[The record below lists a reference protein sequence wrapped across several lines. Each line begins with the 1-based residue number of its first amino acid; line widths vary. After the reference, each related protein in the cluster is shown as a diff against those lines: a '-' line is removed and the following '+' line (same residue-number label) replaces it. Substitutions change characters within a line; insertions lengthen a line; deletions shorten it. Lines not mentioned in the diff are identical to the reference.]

1 MAKQDVSNT
10 VTVVSDGAYIWTV
23 TAAHTI
29 AYFIAGIFAV
39 LFMNYRGA
47 YASEALSCFMRPVES
62 PLVALGPVFQL
73 LRGVLIAL
81 ILLPLRKNL
90 FEEKHGWLRLA
101 LLVAGLS
108 FLSTLGPTPGSF
120 EGFIFTKLSVSY
132 QLLGYPEALIYIF
145 LFSFFSVAW
154 YKKPKKLFT
163 VLSIVLVFMIALMSF
178 MGYLQ
183 ATGVLK
189 VPVSTEAS
197 KAG

>member
-1 MAKQDVSNT
+1 MEKNVSKIT
-10 VTVVSDGAYIWTV
+10 GVSTGAYIWTV

-47 YASEALSCFMRPVES
+47 YVSEALACFMRPVDS
-62 PLVALGPVFQL
+62 PLVALGPSFQL

-81 ILLPLRKNL
+81 ILLPFRKSL
-90 FEEKHGWLRLA
+90 FEEKSGWLKLA
-101 LLVAGLS
+101 LLVGGLS
-108 FLSTLGPTPGSF
+108 FLTTLGPTPGSF
-120 EGFIFTKLSVSY
+120 EGFIYTKLSVSY
-132 QLLGYPEALIYIF
+132 QFLGYPEALIYIF

-154 YKKPKKLFT
+154 YKKPRKVFT
-163 VLSIVLVFMIALMSF
+163 VISIVLVFLIALMSF

-189 VPVSTEAS
+189 VPVSTE
-197 KAG
+197 KVVEPL